1 MRAFIV
7 RPFQTKRGIDFDRV
21 EAELIAPALEACS
34 ISRLMPIRLAQLA
47 LDVVSGPSG
56 VRAAVR
62 PGFPYTGQGAG
73 PLRVRGGPPPS
84 PPGVPVAGFARL
96 DRRRAPVAAFRSP
109 PGLTARYPRPTHKML

>member
-34 ISRLMPIRLAQLA
+34 ITGRMPIRLAQLA

-62 PGFPYTGQGAG
+62 PGFPHTGQGAG

-84 PPGVPVAGFARL
+84 PRGVPVAGLA
-96 DRRRAPVAAFRSP
+96 P
-109 PGLTARYPRPTHKML
+109 PGRPRGPAGGAPPPPP